1 MRNAISKWV
10 AAFAVVTATAGAA
23 PAMACGGGLFTS
35 GGCSPCGQAY
45 ASPCGQSYSA
55 GYGYAGVAAYERL
68 PDPTPVTRQYYY
80 VNQGPTFSGPGMLAP
95 VPTYQETAIGWR
107 GYGQGYGR
115 GYGHNYRRGYYGGP
129 YANPVNY
136 NYAPAYRSPAIYS
149 YPQRSQYR
157 ARPSYRYGYSMQPR
171 TRYGYAQR
179 SYVSRSGYHQAHRY
193 GAPKVMY
200 APRAAAPR
208 AMAPQRGYHQQQRP
222 QRPMH

>member
-1 MRNAISKWV
+1 MRNVISKWV

-23 PAMACGGGLFTS
+23 PAMACGGGLFAST
-35 GGCSPCGQAY
+35 GCSPCGQAY
-45 ASPCGQSYSA
+45 VSPCG
-55 GYGYAGVAAYERL
+55 YGTGYERL

-80 VNQGPTFSGPGMLAP
+80 ANQGPTFSGPGMFAP

-107 GYGQGYGR
+107 GYGNGYGY
-115 GYGHNYRRGYYGGP
+115 GYGGGYGYGYRRGYDGGP

-136 NYAPAYRSPAIYS
+136 SYGPAYRGPAITS
-149 YPQRSQYR
+149 YPSRSHYR

-179 SYVSRSGYHQAHRY
+179 SYVSRTGYHQAHRY
-193 GAPKVMY
+193 GAPKVTY

-208 AMAPQRGYHQQQRP
+208 GYYQQRP
-222 QRPMH
+222 QRYAH

>member
-1 MRNAISKWV
+1 MRNVISKWV

-23 PAMACGGGLFTS
+23 PAMACGGGLFAST
-35 GGCSPCGQAY
+35 GCSPCGQAY
-45 ASPCGQSYSA
+45 VSPCGYGA
-55 GYGYAGVAAYERL
+55 GYERL

-80 VNQGPTFSGPGMLAP
+80 ANQGPTFSGPGMFAP

-107 GYGQGYGR
+107 GYGNGYGY
-115 GYGHNYRRGYYGGP
+115 GYGGGYGYGYRRGYDGGP

-136 NYAPAYRSPAIYS
+136 SYGPVYRGPAITS
-149 YPQRSQYR
+149 YPSRSHYR

-179 SYVSRSGYHQAHRY
+179 SYVSRTGYHQAHRY
-193 GAPKVMY
+193 GAPKVTY

-208 AMAPQRGYHQQQRP
+208 GYYQQRP
-222 QRPMH
+222 QRYAH

>member
-35 GGCSPCGQAY
+35 NGCSPCGQAY
-45 ASPCGQSYSA
+45 VSPCGQSYSA

-80 VNQGPTFSGPGMLAP
+80 ANQGPSFSGPGMFAP

-107 GYGQGYGR
+107 GYGQGYGQ
-115 GYGHNYRRGYYGGP
+115 GYGYRRGYYGGP

-136 NYAPAYRSPAIYS
+136 SYGPAYSSPAIYS

-171 TRYGYAQR
+171 TRYGITQR
-179 SYVSRSGYHQAHRY
+179 SYASRTGYHQTHRY

-200 APRAAAPR
+200 APRAAG
-208 AMAPQRGYHQQQRP
+208 PQRGYHQSQQHR
-222 QRPMH
+222 RAY

>member
-1 MRNAISKWV
+1 MRNVISKWV

-45 ASPCGQSYSA
+45 VSPCGQSYGA

-80 VNQGPTFSGPGMLAP
+80 VNQGPSFSGPGMFAP

-107 GYGQGYGR
+107 GYGQGYGQ
-115 GYGHNYRRGYYGGP
+115 GYGYRRGYYGGP

-136 NYAPAYRSPAIYS
+136 SYGPAYRAPAIYS
-149 YPQRSQYR
+149 YPQRSHYR

-171 TRYGYAQR
+171 IRYGYSQR
-179 SYVSRSGYHQAHRY
+179 GYASRTGYHHAHRY

-200 APRAAAPR
+200 APRAAGPR
-208 AMAPQRGYHQQQRP
+208 AAAPQRGYRQPQQRH
-222 QRPMH
+222 MH

>member
-1 MRNAISKWV
+1 MRNVISKWV

-45 ASPCGQSYSA
+45 VSPCGQSYGA

-80 VNQGPTFSGPGMLAP
+80 VNQGPSFSGPGMFAP

-107 GYGQGYGR
+107 GYGQGYG
-115 GYGHNYRRGYYGGP
+115 YRRGYYGGP

-136 NYAPAYRSPAIYS
+136 SYGPAYRAPAIYS
-149 YPQRSQYR
+149 YPQRSHYR

-171 TRYGYAQR
+171 IRYGYSQR
-179 SYVSRSGYHQAHRY
+179 GYASRTGYHHAHRY

-200 APRAAAPR
+200 APRAAG
-208 AMAPQRGYHQQQRP
+208 PQRGYHQSQQHR
-222 QRPMH
+222 RAY

>member
-1 MRNAISKWV
+1 MRNVISKWV

-23 PAMACGGGLFTS
+23 PAMACGGGLFAS
-35 GGCSPCGQAY
+35 SGCSPCGQAY
-45 ASPCGQSYSA
+45 VSPCGYGA

-80 VNQGPTFSGPGMLAP
+80 ANQGPTFSGPGMFAP

-107 GYGQGYGR
+107 GYGQGYG
-115 GYGHNYRRGYYGGP
+115 YGYRRGYYGGP

-136 NYAPAYRSPAIYS
+136 SDGPAYRGPAIYS
-149 YPQRSQYR
+149 YPQRSHYR

-171 TRYGYAQR
+171 TRYGYSQR
-179 SYVSRSGYHQAHRY
+179 SYVSHTGYRQAYRY
-193 GAPKVMY
+193 GAPKVTY

-208 AMAPQRGYHQQQRP
+208 GYQQQRP
-222 QRPMH
+222 QRYAH